1 MEGAMADLNELS
13 AQEIGRRLRIA
24 RENAGIR
31 QDDAAQV
38 IGMSRP
44 TLVSIEKGVRRV
56 RIQEIQTLARHYG
69 VSVNALLRREAVYT
83 DLMPRFRKLRET
95 EDTHVTEA
103 IQLFNDL
110 IKADVELENVLGIQ
124 RRHNYPPERGI
135 NEGDVLAL
143 AEKHAKELRDWLGLG
158 PGPIADIFTVI
169 ELGLG
174 IRLYQRRLSAGSKV
188 AGLFTYDE
196 SVGACILL
204 NANHPL
210 PRRIQ
215 SAAHEIGHFYGTRQI
230 PEVLEEDE
238 KFLSRDERY
247 ANAFGRAFLTPA
259 ESFSECFRQLKEITG
274 KITRRLIILL
284 AQQYNISRQACGLR
298 LEELGLAKKGTWA
311 WFENNGGITD
321 EHVREVLGE
330 MTDRRDPAKSDAD
343 RPISHRLSLTAHA
356 AWKRELMSEGQL
368 AELLKVSRLELRG
381 IVDQIELEEKETDE
395 LLKLPD

>member
-1 MEGAMADLNELS
+1 MADLNELS
-13 AQEIGRRLRIA
+13 AQEIGRRLRLA

-31 QDDAAQV
+31 QDDAALI

-56 RIQEIQTLARHYG
+56 RIQEIQMLAHYYG
-69 VSVNALLRREAVYT
+69 VSVNALLRREAVHT
-83 DLMPRFRKLRET
+83 DLMPRFRKLKET
-95 EDTHVTEA
+95 EDTHTTEA
-103 IQLFNDL
+103 IRLLNDL
-110 IKADVELENVLGIQ
+110 IKADVEMENMLGIE
-124 RRHNYPPERGI
+124 RRRNYPPERGI

-143 AEKHAKELRDWLGLG
+143 AERHAKELRDWLGLG
-158 PGPIADIFTVI
+158 PGPIADIFSVI

-174 IRLYQRRLSAGSKV
+174 IRLYQRRLSSASKV
-188 AGLFTYDE
+188 AGLFTFDE
-196 SVGACILL
+196 AVGACIFL

-215 SAAHEIGHFYGTRQI
+215 SAAHELGHFYGTRHS

-247 ANAFGRAFLTPA
+247 ANAFGRAFLTST
-259 ESFSECFRQLKEITG
+259 ESFSESFRQLKEITG
-274 KITRRLIILL
+274 KTTRRLIILL
-284 AQQYNISRQACGLR
+284 SQQYNISRQACGLR
-298 LEELGLAKKGTWA
+298 LEELGLVKKGTWA
-311 WFENNGGITD
+311 WFENNGGITE

-330 MTDRRDPAKSDAD
+330 MTYRIDPIKSDAD
-343 RPISHRLSLTAHA
+343 RSVSHRMSLMAHA

-368 AELLKVSRLELRG
+368 ADLLKVGRVELRG
-381 IVDQIELEEKETDE
+381 IIDQIELEERETDE

>member
-1 MEGAMADLNELS
+1 MADLNELS

-24 RENAGIR
+24 RENADIR
-31 QDDAAQV
+31 QDNAAQV

-44 TLVSIEKGVRRV
+44 TLVAIEKGVRRV
-56 RIQEIQTLARHYG
+56 RIQEIQMLARRYG
-69 VSVNALLRREAVYT
+69 VSVNALLRREAVHT

-95 EDTHVTEA
+95 EDTHTTEA

-110 IKADVELENVLGIQ
+110 IKVDVELENILGIQ
-124 RRHNYPPERGI
+124 RRRNYPPECGI

-143 AEKHAKELRDWLGLG
+143 AEKHASDLRDWLGLG
-158 PGPIADIFTVI
+158 PGPIADIFSVI
-169 ELGLG
+169 ELGLS
-174 IRLYQRRLSAGSKV
+174 IRLYQRRLSSSSKV

-215 SAAHEIGHFYGTRQI
+215 SAAHEIGHFYGTRQT
-230 PEVLEEDE
+230 PEVLEDDE

-259 ESFSECFRQLKEITG
+259 ESFSESFRRLKEITG
-274 KITRRLIILL
+274 KTTRRLIILL

-321 EHVREVLGE
+321 DHVREVLGE
-330 MTDRRDPAKSDAD
+330 MADRRDPAKSDAD
-343 RPISHRLSLTAHA
+343 RHISHRLSLMAHA

-368 AELLKVSRLELRG
+368 AELLKVSRVELRG
-381 IVDQIELEEKETDE
+381 VIDQIELEERDTDE